1 MGILAFGSL
10 RTDRGPE
17 LEAAIVDW
25 RPATAPFAIEH
36 ARYNET
42 RGDAPTLV
50 PVASAVLRILPKHA
64 SAQLVRA
71 IWTLTAPPSN
81 LRTCYL
87 KPPVAEGLGSR
98 V

>member
-50 PVASAVLRILPKHA
+50 PVASAG
-64 SAQLVRA
+64 
-71 IWTLTAPPSN
+71 TSN
-81 LRTCYL
+81 L
-87 KPPVAEGLGSR
+87 AEARECAVG
-98 V
+98 